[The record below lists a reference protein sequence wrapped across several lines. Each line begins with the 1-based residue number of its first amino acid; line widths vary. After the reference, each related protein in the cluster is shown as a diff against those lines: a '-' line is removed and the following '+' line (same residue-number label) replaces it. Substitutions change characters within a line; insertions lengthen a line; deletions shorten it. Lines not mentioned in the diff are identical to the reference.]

1 MLLRLCMETQSAGIT
16 LTGRRSNNEDA
27 MLDASQLG
35 LFVVADGLG
44 GYEGG
49 EVASRLTTKTLAEFI
64 EDNRRDP
71 QGTWPIRE
79 LKTRSYEE
87 NLLCAAGV
95 AAHEEILSQKEGK
108 LSQMGSTVVAA
119 LLHPSA
125 RAMTVM
131 HCGDSRLYRLRDG
144 VVVPLTRDHSLWA
157 EMEAAGM
164 AGDRANFAYKN
175 QITRAL
181 GLAGHATC
189 DVATHAVEPGDVYL
203 LCSDGLYDPLD
214 EARLK
219 AGLSLA
225 PSEAVDDLS
234 RAAYELGSADNITAV
249 VVRIPAR

>member
-1 MLLRLCMETQSAGIT
+1 MTTQSAGLT

-27 MLDASQLG
+27 LLERAELG

-49 EVASRLTTKTLAEFI
+49 EVASRLTTSTLGEFI
-64 EDNRRDP
+64 EENRRDP
-71 QGTWPIRE
+71 QGTWPVRE
-79 LKTRSYEE
+79 VKTRTFEE
-87 NLLCAAGV
+87 NLLTAAAV
-95 AAHEEILSQKEGK
+95 AAHREILSRKEGA
-108 LSQMGSTVVAA
+108 LSRMGSTVVAA
-119 LLHPSA
+119 LFHGKQV
-125 RAMTVM
+125 TVL

-164 AGDRANFAYKN
+164 AGNRADFAYKN

-181 GLAGHATC
+181 GLDGHATC

-214 EARLK
+214 AARLR
-219 AGLSLA
+219 AGLTLSPRQA
-225 PSEAVDDLS
+225 CDDLS
-234 RAAYELGSADNITAV
+234 RAAYEAGSADNITAV
-249 VVRIPAR
+249 VVRVTA

>member
-1 MLLRLCMETQSAGIT
+1 
-16 LTGRRSNNEDA
+16 

-49 EVASRLTTKTLAEFI
+49 EIASKLTTKTLAEFI
-64 EDNRRDP
+64 EANRRDP

-79 LKTRSYEE
+79 LKTRTYEE
-87 NLLCAAGV
+87 NLLSAAGV
-95 AAHEEILSQKEGK
+95 AAHEEILAQKQGR

-119 LLHPSA
+119 LLKGNLL
-125 RAMTVM
+125 TVM

-144 VVVPLTRDHSLWA
+144 AVSALTRDHSLWA
-157 EMEAAGM
+157 EMEAAGI
-164 AGDRANFAYKN
+164 AGLRSEFAYKN

-181 GLAGHATC
+181 GLNGHAKC
-189 DVATHAVEPGDVYL
+189 DVASHSVESGDVYL

-214 EARLK
+214 DARLR
-219 AGLSLA
+219 AGLSLS

-249 VVRIPAR
+249 VIKIT